1 MINNDVIIV
10 DENSMCELECEV
22 LVGFLFV
29 RFMWFILIFGSFKF
43 EVIENFL
50 EKIVKEGL
58 DC

>member
-29 RFMWFILIFGSFKF
+29 RFIWFILIFGSFKF

-50 EKIVKEGL
+50 E
-58 DC
+58 